1 VLEQWLATTLPG
13 VEELRIDDLSKPATS
28 GVANETLL
36 RRALVR
42 PRGHGVGAHQV
53 DGRPTAPRGASPA
66 SASLPG
72 SSSASDGGGETW
84 QSVVING
91 RTGTRRTM

>member
-53 DGRPTAPRGASPA
+53 DAVRPLLEVRHLRAHRFRGARRPA
-66 SASLPG
+66 TAAARHGSRSLSTGAP
-72 SSSASDGGGETW
+72 AH
-84 QSVVING
+84 G
-91 RTGTRRTM
+91 RTM

>member
-36 RRALVR
+36 C
-42 PRGHGVGAHQV
+42 GAH
-53 DGRPTAPRGASPA
+53 
-66 SASLPG
+66 
-72 SSSASDGGGETW
+72 
-84 QSVVING
+84 
-91 RTGTRRTM
+91 